1 MSPLFIYLTPDANK
15 IASFFL
21 IVVHVLWPISLAYND
36 CLRCSLEV
44 PLAFHPGDEIRV
56 ACEFDTTS
64 RNTTT
69 RFGEG
74 TMDEMCYAFLT
85 YYPADP
91 TFTFC
96 SQHRTA
102 DVCSNIGLNC
112 DMDTFTT
119 LANTTE
125 SACTTYP
132 NCSSSCEV
140 VMQGI
145 VDTGCLDGD
154 IGLFLDD
161 VVPTVEPLRVLIA
174 ACGVS
179 ANTGST
185 TASTTPIGASPSADS
200 GNGSTAG
207 LTSWASATAI
217 ISIMGVV
224 IASQL
229 S

>member
-1 MSPLFIYLTPDANK
+1 M
-15 IASFFL
+15 
-21 IVVHVLWPISLAYND
+21 VVQISTTVWTVQVITVRVLWPISLSYNE

-44 PLAFHPGDEIRV
+44 PLSFHPGDEIRV
-56 ACEFDTTS
+56 TCEFDTTT

-69 RFGEG
+69 GFGEG
-74 TMDEMCYAFLT
+74 TADEMCYAFLT

-96 SQHRTA
+96 RQHRTA
-102 DVCSNIGLNC
+102 DVCSSIGLDC
-112 DMDTFTT
+112 DMETFTT
-119 LANTTE
+119 LASITE
-125 SACTTYP
+125 SACTTNP
-132 NCSSSCEV
+132 NCSRSCEV

-154 IGLFLDD
+154 IGLLLDEFF
-161 VVPTVEPLRVLIA
+161 PTVAPLRVLIA
-174 ACGVS
+174 ACGLS
-179 ANTGST
+179 ANTETTGST
-185 TASTTPIGASPSADS
+185 AAITTPIGASPSTDS
-200 GNGSTAG
+200 GNGSAAG
-207 LTSWASATAI
+207 LTSWDSATAI